1 MILKLLDTIIYT
13 KGGIFSKENK
23 YINLHLIISEFIVYA
38 VIASIFTE
46 TQVQVVLYLDGDS
59 TLLKL
64 SNMIGLGFS
73 LIANAIMTKNKTI
86 LLFRKYYVL
95 LSAFSTFLLV
105 LINTIIVIDDYL
117 ILRFIGTTIVNNSI
131 VTILGNTVS
140 DTINNKFTGS
150 ERTIYSSKKNCMS
163 ILASFIGVIGAFFIK
178 TDLNT
183 LLIIESIIYII
194 MMIDDLFIF
203 QKFKEQVF
211 LCNTQN
217 K

>member
-1 MILKLLDTIIYT
+1 MIKKLLNMVIYT
-13 KGGIFSKENK
+13 DGGIFSKENK

-86 LLFRKYYVL
+86 VIFRKYYVL
-95 LSAFSTFLLV
+95 LSALSTFLLV
-105 LINTIIVIDDYL
+105 LINAIIVIDDYL
-117 ILRFIGTTIVNNSI
+117 ILRFIGTTVVNNSI

-140 DTINNKFTGS
+140 DTINNKFTGT

-178 TDLNT
+178 ADLNI
-183 LLIIESIIYII
+183 LLIIEAIIYII
-194 MMIDDLFIF
+194 MMLDDLFIF

-211 LCNTQN
+211 LN
-217 K
+217 KESIK

>member
-1 MILKLLDTIIYT
+1 MILKLLDTILYT

-105 LINTIIVIDDYL
+105 LINAIIVIDDYL

-211 LCNTQN
+211 LGNTQN

>member
-1 MILKLLDTIIYT
+1 MIKKLLNMVIYT
-13 KGGIFSKENK
+13 DGGIFSKENK

-86 LLFRKYYVL
+86 VIFRKYYVL
-95 LSAFSTFLLV
+95 LSALSTFLLV
-105 LINTIIVIDDYL
+105 LINAIIVIDDYL
-117 ILRFIGTTIVNNSI
+117 ILRFIGTTVVNNSI
-131 VTILGNTVS
+131 VTILGNTIS
-140 DTINNKFTGS
+140 DTINNKFTGT

-178 TDLNT
+178 ADLNI
-183 LLIIESIIYII
+183 LLIIEAIIYII
-194 MMIDDLFIF
+194 MMLDDLFIF

-211 LCNTQN
+211 LN
-217 K
+217 KESIK

>member
-1 MILKLLDTIIYT
+1 MIKKLLNMVIYT
-13 KGGIFSKENK
+13 DGGIFSKENK

-86 LLFRKYYVL
+86 IIFRKYYVL
-95 LSAFSTFLLV
+95 LSALSTFLLV
-105 LINTIIVIDDYL
+105 LINAIIVIDDYL
-117 ILRFIGTTIVNNSI
+117 ILRFIGTTVVNNSI

-140 DTINNKFTGS
+140 DTINNKFTGT

-178 TDLNT
+178 ADLNI
-183 LLIIESIIYII
+183 LLIIEAIIYII
-194 MMIDDLFIF
+194 MMLDDLFIF

-211 LCNTQN
+211 LN
-217 K
+217 KESIK

>member
-1 MILKLLDTIIYT
+1 MLLKLLDTIIYT

-105 LINTIIVIDDYL
+105 LINAIIVIDDYL

-211 LCNTQN
+211 LYNTEN

>member
-1 MILKLLDTIIYT
+1 MIKKLLNMVIYT
-13 KGGIFSKENK
+13 DGGIFSKENK

-86 LLFRKYYVL
+86 IIFRKYYVL
-95 LSAFSTFLLV
+95 LSALSTFLLV
-105 LINTIIVIDDYL
+105 LINAIIVIDDYL
-117 ILRFIGTTIVNNSI
+117 ILRFIGTTVVNNSI
-131 VTILGNTVS
+131 VTILGNTIS
-140 DTINNKFTGS
+140 DTINNKFTGT

-178 TDLNT
+178 ADLNI
-183 LLIIESIIYII
+183 LLIIEAIIYII
-194 MMIDDLFIF
+194 MMLDDLFIF

-211 LCNTQN
+211 LN
-217 K
+217 KESIK

>member
-105 LINTIIVIDDYL
+105 LINAIIVIDDYL

-150 ERTIYSSKKNCMS
+150 ERTIYSSKKNCIS

-211 LCNTQN
+211 LGNTQN